1 MKGKIKIM
9 TALVCLYMTASSV
22 RAVTNEKSFP
32 FFMTVEVDEQ
42 LHFDTLSIIFAND
55 PFQSPSSEK
64 DTRYFEKT
72 GSRTFRFATEE
83 PVPWGYFNIQYNRP
97 AGSLATRRFIPM
109 TPAFLWE
116 AGDSISLSVT
126 KREDGKLAGN
136 YQIEFEFKGHG
147 SEKYNVWERMLRTP
161 SQAQLPG
168 STSPVPNCEDLVFP
182 RIIGPLEILEQA
194 KTSLGEF
201 HYQLLKAELVGR
213 HGEVF
218 QRIRRPQK
226 NTSVCDSLL
235 RSRIY
240 DEKATYR
247 IDSLTSGIPLSI
259 AHRSGRYISYL
270 VDRLLHES
278 YAEKAASKP
287 FDLVSVVTERY
298 EAPVRDRLLIRLFL
312 KDIPG
317 DDLYAH
323 YLRVQNLIT
332 DPECMRALNEIVP
345 LLPGMP
351 VADFSLPDPDGNRVS
366 LSGFKGKVAF
376 IDLWFTGCGACT
388 SYYRDVLREAEEQ
401 LMEEKD
407 IVFISISVDKDP
419 SLWKKS
425 ISSGKYT
432 SAHAVNLY
440 TEGKRSA
447 HEWTVHYGFQ
457 GAPKFMIVDRRGRIH
472 RIFNNGLADEINST
486 DSLVTR
492 LKKVLKEE

>member
-9 TALVCLYMTASSV
+9 TALVCLYLTAGNA
-22 RAVTNEKSFP
+22 RALTNEKSFP
-32 FFMTVEVDEQ
+32 FFITVEVDEQ
-42 LHFDTLSIIFAND
+42 LHFDTLCIAFANN
-55 PFQSPSSEK
+55 PFQSLGSEK

-72 GSRTFRFATEE
+72 GTHSFRFTAEE
-83 PVPWGYFNIQYNRP
+83 PVPRGYFNIQYNRP
-97 AGSLATRRFIPM
+97 AGSPATRRFIPM

-126 KREDGKLAGN
+126 RKEDDKFAG
-136 YQIEFEFKGHG
+136 YYRIEFEFKGPG

-161 SQAQLPG
+161 SQARLPG
-168 STSPVPNCEDLVFP
+168 STSPVPNCEELVFP
-182 RIIGPLEILEQA
+182 HLIGPLEILEQA
-194 KTSLGEF
+194 KASLGEF

-213 HGEVF
+213 HGEIF
-218 QRIRRPQK
+218 QRFRKPQK
-226 NTSVCDSLL
+226 NISVCDSLL
-235 RSRIY
+235 RLRIY

-259 AHRSGRYISYL
+259 AYRSGKYISYL
-270 VDRLLHES
+270 VDRLLHEA

-287 FDLVSVVTERY
+287 FDLVSVITERY
-298 EAPVRDRLLIRLFL
+298 EAPVRDKLLMRLFI
-312 KDIPG
+312 KDIP
-317 DDLYAH
+317 DQDLYGH
-323 YLRVQNLIT
+323 YLRIQNLVT
-332 DPECMRALNEIVP
+332 DPEGLRALNEIAP
-345 LLPGMP
+345 LLPEMP
-351 VADFSLPDPDGNRVS
+351 VVDFSLPDPHGNRVS
-366 LSGFKGKVAF
+366 LSDFKGKVVF
-376 IDLWFTGCGACT
+376 IDLWFTGCFACT

-401 LMEEKD
+401 LKEEKD

-419 SLWKKS
+419 LLWKKS

-457 GAPKFMIVDRRGRIH
+457 GAPKFMIVDRHGKVH
-472 RIFNNGLADEINST
+472 RIFNNGFADEINST